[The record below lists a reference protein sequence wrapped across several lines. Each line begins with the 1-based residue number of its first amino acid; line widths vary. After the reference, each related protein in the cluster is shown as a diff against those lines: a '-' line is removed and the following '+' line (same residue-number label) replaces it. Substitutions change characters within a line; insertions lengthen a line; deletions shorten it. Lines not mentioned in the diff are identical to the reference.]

1 MHIREKGRF
10 VLEAAYLVPGI
21 CVLLVFLVYFTL
33 YAHDYAVCTHAA
45 LESGTKGIYR
55 MEETASQVQT
65 AIKTDLE
72 KKLDERLL
80 WISDPEVEVSVSPLK
95 ANIHIAG
102 SGRFLGSYSIEVNR
116 ILYRINPC
124 DTLRTSHWLT
134 NVVGE
139 EG

>member
-1 MHIREKGRF
+1 MYVRKKGRF

-55 MEETASQVQT
+55 MDRTVTSEQT
-65 AIKTDLE
+65 EIKADLE
-72 KKLDERLL
+72 EKLAERLI
-80 WISDPEVEVSVSPLK
+80 WISDPEVEVSASPLSVS
-95 ANIHIAG
+95 IHIVG
-102 SGRFLGSYSIEVNR
+102 SGRFLTSYSIEVNR
-116 ILYRINPC
+116 TLYRVNPC
-124 DTLRTSHWLT
+124 DTLRTTRWLT
-134 NVVGE
+134 SMVGE

>member
-1 MHIREKGRF
+1 MYVRKKGRF

-55 MEETASQVQT
+55 LDRTATSEQA
-65 AIKTDLE
+65 AIKADLE
-72 KKLDERLL
+72 EKLAERLI
-80 WISDPEVEVSVSPLK
+80 WISDPEVEVNAGPLSV
-95 ANIHIAG
+95 NVHIAG
-102 SGRFLGSYSIEVNR
+102 SGRFLTSYSIEVNR
-116 ILYRINPC
+116 TLYRVNPC
-124 DTLRTSHWLT
+124 DTLRTTRWLT
-134 NVVGE
+134 SMVGE

>member
-1 MHIREKGRF
+1 MHVRKKGRF

-55 MEETASQVQT
+55 EDETAAQVQA
-65 AIKTDLE
+65 AIEADLE

-80 WISDPEVEVSVSPLK
+80 WLDDPEVEVSVSPLK
-95 ANIHIAG
+95 ASIRVAG
-102 SGRFLGSYSIEVNR
+102 NGRFLTTYSIEVKR
-116 ILYRINPC
+116 TLYRVHPC
-124 DTLRTSHWLT
+124 DTLRTSRWLT
-134 NVVGE
+134 NMAGE
-139 EG
+139 EE

>member
-1 MHIREKGRF
+1 MHVREKGRF

-21 CVLLVFLVYFTL
+21 CILLVFLVYFTL

-45 LESGTKGIYR
+45 LESGTKGIYQSDR
-55 MEETASQVQT
+55 TATQEQT

-80 WISDPEVEVSVSPLK
+80 WIDDPEVVVSVSPLR
-95 ANIHIAG
+95 ASICIVG
-102 SGRFLGSYSIEVNR
+102 SGRFLTTYSIEVNR
-116 ILYRINPC
+116 TLYRVNPC
-124 DTLRTSHWLT
+124 DTLRTTRWLMNT
-134 NVVGE
+134 AGE